1 MCFFGRSQ
9 PAAPPRPEFDDAPPV
24 VTGSQTGVDNPID
37 TAKATEELK
46 IKRQKKEGSYNPG
59 ESLKIAGVT
68 GTSGGMGAVA
78 RNERSAR
85 LRSGVSRGPKAPSK
99 AQKAAAARKASKSK
113 R

>member
-1 MCFFGRSQ
+1 MCFFGSSQ
-9 PAAPPRPEFDDAPPV
+9 PAAPPRPEFDDSPPV

-68 GTSGGMGAVA
+68 NKSGGMGAVK
-78 RNERSAR
+78 RNQRSAR
-85 LRSGVSRGPKAPSK
+85 LKSGVTRGPNAGTT
-99 AQKAAAARKASKSK
+99 AQKAAAARKAMKST